1 MDVTTSGDDITTT
14 ITTNTLLS
22 NSITNPS
29 LQRFI
34 DAQETIYET
43 VLSELTLGKKRTHW
57 IWFIFPQII
66 GLPSKS
72 VTSLF
77 YSIKSKEEAID
88 YLNDSVLGSRLRQ
101 CTRLVIQVQDKS
113 ISDIFGLGGDDI
125 KFKSSMTL
133 FNVVCKEEESIF
145 KQALD
150 KYFNGKE
157 DLLTLEILEKGLK
170 E

>member
-1 MDVTTSGDDITTT
+1 MDVTTSDDTT
-14 ITTNTLLS
+14 ITANTLLS
-22 NSITNPS
+22 NSTINP

-34 DAQETIYET
+34 DAHETIYET

-77 YSIKSKEEAID
+77 FSIKSKEEAID

-101 CTRLVIQVQDKS
+101 CTRLVIEIQDKS

-133 FNVVCKEEESIF
+133 FNVVCKEKESIF